1 MTERV
6 FQRVVA
12 IALLLG
18 WLDPLAHQAR
28 SETDPL
34 QSKIEALSLTTD
46 ELKSEEFS
54 PTSVL
59 RGQVSL
65 VVGGNRFGGSANNL
79 TRASQ
84 RQFGATTINYDA
96 RLIIDT
102 SFSGKDLLRL
112 RLRSGNFDGTSN
124 SFGGAGPSVLSQ
136 LEVAFQ
142 APQGRDKLAVNRL
155 YYQWPIGEFTFTL
168 GPRVEQDDL
177 LAIWPSVY
185 PSETLLD
192 LMTFAGAIGA
202 NNLDIGTGAGFWW
215 ERNGMAI
222 SANYVAANG
231 NEGQSTIGGL
241 GTKGSGSSA
250 SIQIGYATKSW
261 GLAAMFSAVQNS
273 LGVIPYGT
281 NFTLKSLDEP
291 GNTSAFG
298 VAGYW
303 QPAQRGWIPSISAGW
318 GMNKTNYTD
327 NINDA
332 GLVSTSQSWSV
343 GLEWQDALSKG
354 NSFGMAVGQPT
365 FATSLKGGGNPNDG
379 NVVCEWWYKVGVT
392 DRISLTPGLFYLS
405 RPLGADTPGG
415 KSFNQLGGL
424 IKTSFSF

>member
-1 MTERV
+1 MTSRLPN
-6 FQRVVA
+6 QLVA
-12 IALLLG
+12 ILLLLG
-18 WLDPLAHQAR
+18 CCDLLTGQAQ
-28 SETDPL
+28 SETAPL
-34 QSKIEALSLTTD
+34 QSRVEAVGLTTED
-46 ELKSEEFS
+46 LESKVFS

-65 VVGGNRFGGSANNL
+65 VVGSNRFGGSA
-79 TRASQ
+79 Q
-84 RQFGATTINYDA
+84 RLKSANQQQFGATTINYDT
-96 RLIIDT
+96 RLIVDT

-112 RLRSGNFDGTSN
+112 RLRSGNFDGTGN

-142 APQGRDKLAVNRL
+142 APQGRDNLAVNRL
-155 YYQWPIGEFTFTL
+155 YYQWPIGEFRFTL

-202 NNLDIGTGAGFWW
+202 NNLNLGTGAGLWW
-215 ERNGMAI
+215 ERNGLAI

-231 NEGQSTIGGL
+231 NEGQSAIGGV

-250 SIQIGYATKSW
+250 SIQIGYAANRW
-261 GLAAMFSAVQNS
+261 GLAAIFSAVQNGF
-273 LGVIPYGT
+273 GVIPYGT

-291 GNTSAFG
+291 GKTSAFG

-303 QPAQRGWIPSISAGW
+303 QPVQRGWTPSISVGW
-318 GMNKTNYTD
+318 GINKTHYAKSV
-327 NINDA
+327 NDS
-332 GLVSTSQSWSV
+332 GLVNTSQSWSV
-343 GLEWQDALSKG
+343 GLEWQDALGKG
-354 NSFGMAVGQPT
+354 NSLGMALGQPT

-379 NVVCEWWYKVGVT
+379 NVVCEWWYKVAVS

-405 RPLGADTPGG
+405 RPLGADTPAG
-415 KSFNQLGGL
+415 KSFHQLGGL